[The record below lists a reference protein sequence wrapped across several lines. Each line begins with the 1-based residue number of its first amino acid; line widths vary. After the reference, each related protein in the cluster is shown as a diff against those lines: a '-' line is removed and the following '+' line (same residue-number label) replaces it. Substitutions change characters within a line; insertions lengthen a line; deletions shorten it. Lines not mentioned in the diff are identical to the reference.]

1 MSIFTPWFLVLLPI
15 VFLLFYNLQENYRRT
30 TRELKR
36 FDSTSRSPIYTNFS
50 SSLSG
55 LSSIHAFS
63 QFHTW
68 TANHH
73 AASDNNFRFGYLV
86 LTASRWS
93 SVRFEFM
100 SHCMIL
106 FVSLYISFN
115 PDLSP
120 GLAGAALMNI
130 TLISRT
136 LMNAVRNYVQLELG
150 FNAVERIEYYTTSLP
165 QEDSKESPALIN
177 TSEWPSKGTIEFLN
191 YSVSYRPGL
200 PLVLN
205 DMTVTIEGGS
215 KVGIVGRTGSGK
227 STLALALFRMIEK
240 KSGSCKIDGV
250 QIAGESLVSE
260 FLYLCSCFHQQP

>member
-1 MSIFTPWFLVLLPI
+1 
-15 VFLLFYNLQENYRRT
+15 
-30 TRELKR
+30 
-36 FDSTSRSPIYTNFS
+36 
-50 SSLSG
+50 
-55 LSSIHAFS
+55 
-63 QFHTW
+63 
-68 TANHH
+68 
-73 AASDNNFRFGYLV
+73 
-86 LTASRWS
+86 
-93 SVRFEFM
+93 
-100 SHCMIL
+100 
-106 FVSLYISFN
+106 
-115 PDLSP
+115 
-120 GLAGAALMNI
+120 MNI

-177 TSEWPSKGTIEFLN
+177 TSEWPSKGKIEFLN
-191 YSVSYRPGL
+191 YSICYRPGL

-250 QIAGESLVSE
+250 QIAGKSL
-260 FLYLCSCFHQQP
+260 FKFCFYMSSFFHHQP